1 MELTDLSGSVRVVLH
16 PVKYQFESV
25 VGDIWDDNWLIIEG
39 DVDSGE
45 AKWSFRDPSLVV
57 DEALE
62 IANWLERVG
71 TQLEAPTDVSDSAGI
86 EPSLTFT
93 EPNLAFSVRS
103 YREDTAVIRVHFS
116 LESLPPTRRGSEIDH
131 FAEYAFRVE
140 IEITLVD
147 ALRAAATWR
156 EELAA
161 FPRR

>member
-1 MELTDLSGSVRVVLH
+1 MRRDMYAEQASESRARWDDRGMELTDLSGSVRVVLH

-71 TQLEAPTDVSDSAGI
+71 TQFEGGTRCLSTALRTEESR
-86 EPSLTFT
+86 LTFPNAT
-93 EPNLAFSVRS
+93 PPRLRNFDELAPNL
-103 YREDTAVIRVHFS
+103 
-116 LESLPPTRRGSEIDH
+116 LP
-131 FAEYAFRVE
+131 
-140 IEITLVD
+140 
-147 ALRAAATWR
+147 
-156 EELAA
+156 
-161 FPRR
+161 